1 MAGSEAHMARRKE
14 SGLDLIAALPWP
26 VGIVLGVLAF
36 WAARYGAG
44 WYFSH
49 NGGPLTAG
57 LGQQL
62 SAGALTPLGWML
74 LALCWIGAAVS
85 FARRRQRVRLL
96 ATRTD
101 LGSIAALDWR
111 QFEQLVGEAFRRDG
125 YAVEE
130 TGQGGADGGV
140 DLVLRKGGRTTLVQ
154 CKRWRQRQV
163 PVTTVREMWG
173 LLAHYSADAVAIVCV
188 GDYSPDARRFAT
200 NKAIRLITGEE
211 LVRMVR
217 GMQAPTAATPATP
230 ARIEPAFGRAPDMER
245 SADAAPPCPKC
256 SGQMARRNN
265 RQTGAAFWGCTNFPR
280 CRGTRHA

>member
-1 MAGSEAHMARRKE
+1 MARRKE
-14 SGLDLIAALPWP
+14 SGLDVVAALPWP
-26 VGIVLGVLAF
+26 VGVVLGVLGF
-36 WAARYGAG
+36 WALRYGAG

-49 NGGPLTAG
+49 SGGPLTAG

-62 SAGALTPLGWML
+62 SAGALTPLAWL
-74 LALCWIGAAVS
+74 LLVACWIGAAVS

-101 LGSIAALDWR
+101 LESIAALDWR

-125 YAVEE
+125 YTVEE

-173 LLAHYSADAVAIVCV
+173 LLAHYGADAVAIVCV
-188 GDYSPDARRFAT
+188 GGYSPDARRFAT
-200 NKAIRLITGEE
+200 GKAIRLITGEE

-217 GMQAPTAATPATP
+217 AVQVATAATPAT
-230 ARIEPAFGRAPDMER
+230 AHIEPTLGQEPDMER
-245 SADAAPPCPKC
+245 SADAPPPCPTC
-256 SGQMARRNN
+256 SGPMARRTN
-265 RQTGAAFWGCTNFPR
+265 RQTGAAFWRCTNYPR
-280 CRGTRHA
+280 CRGTGPA

>member
-1 MAGSEAHMARRKE
+1 MARRKE
-14 SGLDLIAALPWP
+14 TGLDIVAALPWP
-26 VGIVLGVLAF
+26 VGVVLGVLAF
-36 WAARYGAG
+36 WAVRYGAG

-62 SAGALTPLGWML
+62 SAGALTPLAWML
-74 LALCWIGAAVS
+74 LVLCWIGAAVS

-101 LGSIAALDWR
+101 LDSIAALDWR

-125 YAVEE
+125 YTVEE

-173 LLAHYSADAVAIVCV
+173 LLAHYGADAVAIVCV
-188 GDYSPDARRFAT
+188 GNYSPDARRFAT
-200 NKAIRLITGEE
+200 GKAIRLITGEE
-211 LVRMVR
+211 LVRMLREAQV
-217 GMQAPTAATPATP
+217 PTAVTPATP
-230 ARIEPAFGRAPDMER
+230 AGIEPALGQEPHLRR
-245 SADAAPPCPKC
+245 RADALPTCPTC
-256 SGQMARRNN
+256 SRPMARRNN
-265 RQTGAAFWGCTNFPR
+265 RQTGAAFWGCTNYPR
-280 CRGTRHA
+280 CRGTRPA

>member
-1 MAGSEAHMARRKE
+1 MARKRE
-14 SGLDLIAALPWP
+14 SGFDLVAAMPWP
-26 VGIVLGVLAF
+26 VGIALGVLGY
-36 WAARYGAG
+36 WAVRYGLG

-49 NGGPLTAG
+49 NGGPLTAAI
-57 LGQQL
+57 GQQL
-62 SAGALTPLGWML
+62 GADALTPLAWML
-74 LALCWIGAAVS
+74 LVLCWIGAAVS

-101 LGSIAALDWR
+101 LDSIAALDWR

-173 LLAHYSADAVAIVCV
+173 LPAHYGADAVAIVCV
-188 GDYSPDARRFAT
+188 GDYSPDARRFAAG
-200 NKAIRLITGEE
+200 KAIRLITGEE

-217 GMQAPTAATPATP
+217 AVQVSTAGTPATP
-230 ARIEPAFGRAPDMER
+230 ARIEPAFGQDPDVEGKG
-245 SADAAPPCPKC
+245 DAPPLCPTC
-256 SGQMARRNN
+256 SGPMARRNN
-265 RQTGAAFWGCTNFPR
+265 RQTGAVFWGCTNFPR
-280 CRGTRHA
+280 CRGTRPA